1 MNKFKKLR
9 KVKQY
14 YQEELGAE
22 RYQAQYNLI
31 CSELKDKNI
40 KVEETEAPKCLKL
53 VNCEVQTEPLKV
65 CLSDLSSV

>member
-14 YQEELGAE
+14 YQGELGPE
-22 RYQAQYNLI
+22 KYQAQYNII
-31 CSELKDKNI
+31 CSELKDKTI
-40 KVEETEAPKCLKL
+40 KVEESETPKCVKV
-53 VNCEVQTEPLKV
+53 VNSEVQTEPLKV